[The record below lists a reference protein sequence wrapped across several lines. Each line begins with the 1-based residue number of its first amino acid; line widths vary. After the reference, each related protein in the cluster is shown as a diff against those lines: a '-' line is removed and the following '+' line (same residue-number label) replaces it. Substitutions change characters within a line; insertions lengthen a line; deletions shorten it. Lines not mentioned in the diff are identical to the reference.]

1 MATNSGGRVPVSWDD
16 VLAAINPPRQTPEE
30 MYEGALDA
38 IVLDWQ
44 AGYITEEEG
53 DNLIKELMTA
63 RMRYEVGK
71 LVGEAF
77 TPSDNA
83 RRAGKAAPRRF
94 SLL

>member
-1 MATNSGGRVPVSWDD
+1 MATNSGGRAPVSWDD

-63 RMRYEVGK
+63 RIRYEVGK
-71 LVGEAF
+71 LVGEVF
-77 TPSDNA
+77 TPSGTD
-83 RRAGKAAPRRF
+83 RRAGNARSRRF

>member
-1 MATNSGGRVPVSWDD
+1 MATNSSERPPVSWDD

-44 AGYITEEEG
+44 AGYITEEEA

-63 RMRYEVGK
+63 RMRYEAAK
-71 LVGEAF
+71 LVGAAF
-77 TPSDNA
+77 TPSNTD
-83 RRAGKAAPRRF
+83 RRAGNAAPRRF